1 MPKLNVLGI
10 IPARGGSKGIPKK
23 NIIPLAGKPLIQ
35 YTIDAALH
43 SKLLTTVMVS
53 TDDKDIAALSKKL
66 GADVPFLRP
75 KHLATDTAKTLDV
88 AIHAIRE
95 VEKKEKKT
103 FDIIVIL
110 QPTTPLRKSKHIDEA
125 VHLLVTHKK
134 DTDSVI
140 SVVDVGANHPLR
152 MKRIVNGV
160 LVNYIDQGHEDTRP
174 RQQLPPVYIRNG
186 ALYIAW
192 RDVILSGSITG
203 KKSRAYVMPPEYSI
217 NIDTLL
223 DIPVAEYF
231 LKEEKQK
238 KKR

>member
-1 MPKLNVLGI
+1 MPTINILGI
-10 IPARGGSKGIPKK
+10 IPARGGSKAIPKK

-43 SKLLTTVMVS
+43 SKMITKVIVS
-53 TDDKDIAALSKKL
+53 TDSKEIATLSKKL
-66 GADVPFLRP
+66 GAEVPFIRP

-88 AIHAIRE
+88 TIHAIHQM
-95 VEKKEKKT
+95 EKKDKKT
-103 FDIIVIL
+103 YDIAVLL

-125 VHLLVTHKK
+125 LQLLIKHKK

-152 MKRIVNGV
+152 MKRIVNGI

-174 RQQLPPVYIRNG
+174 RQHLPPVYIRNG

-192 RDVILSGSITG
+192 RDVLLTGSITG
-203 KKSRAYVMPPEYSI
+203 KKSRAYLMPPEYSI
-217 NIDTLL
+217 NIDTNL
-223 DIPVAEYF
+223 DIPLAEY
-231 LKEEKQK
+231 LLRKEKQK
-238 KKR
+238 K